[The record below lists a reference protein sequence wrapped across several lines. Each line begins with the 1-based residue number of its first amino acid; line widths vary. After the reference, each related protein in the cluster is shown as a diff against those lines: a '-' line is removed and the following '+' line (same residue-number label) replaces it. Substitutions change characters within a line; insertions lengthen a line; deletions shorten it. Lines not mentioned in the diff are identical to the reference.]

1 MDQAGENPRGPHA
14 QIVLS
19 ANEHFTLDSLIGAA
33 YDPYLTGFARL
44 IPGLIAA
51 QDKVPDPALADAVQS
66 LRGWDYKWSL
76 TSTQTS
82 LAVFWGEA
90 LWKAVARTRREDL
103 VYHDCIAHP
112 DNDQGI
118 TEFEYYGKTVEEKAK
133 EAPVRAERDP
143 MGHRG
148 ALHDPY
154 AAAAGAGE
162 E

>member
-1 MDQAGENPRGPHA
+1 MTFSYFCASTVSRG
-14 QIVLS
+14 
-19 ANEHFTLDSLIGAA
+19 
-33 YDPYLTGFARL
+33 
-44 IPGLIAA
+44 
-51 QDKVPDPALADAVQS
+51 DA
-66 LRGWDYKWSL
+66 
-76 TSTQTS
+76 
-82 LAVFWGEA
+82 
-90 LWKAVARTRREDL
+90 
-103 VYHDCIAHP
+103 
-112 DNDQGI
+112 GI

>member
-1 MDQAGENPRGPHA
+1 MFFVPVVCVFSVS
-14 QIVLS
+14 VLS
-19 ANEHFTLDSLIGAA
+19 AVCLLCLARKKSMAEERTVTAVTVGAGDSEEERASLERVWGVCLRFLEAEELGRLRRVCRFLAA
-33 YDPYLTGFARL
+33 LVKED
-44 IPGLIAA
+44 
-51 QDKVPDPALADAVQS
+51 
-66 LRGWDYKWSL
+66 
-76 TSTQTS
+76 
-82 LAVFWGEA
+82 EA

>member
-1 MDQAGENPRGPHA
+1 MIYSDVDKELDRKTVSRRKTSVRSIRRHDQLIEYLEETRLFGPRGGA
-14 QIVLS
+14 RV
-19 ANEHFTLDSLIGAA
+19 TLVIGFNAMNV
-33 YDPYLTGFARL
+33 YL
-44 IPGLIAA
+44 P
-51 QDKVPDPALADAVQS
+51 QD
-66 LRGWDYKWSL
+66 
-76 TSTQTS
+76 
-82 LAVFWGEA
+82 EA